1 MQKKKMGKSRK
12 KSRTEERVDQ
22 LLEREG
28 QLDDE
33 QDEGLD
39 ELTAQPSGVAEG
51 VEEGEV
57 SREDVSPER
66 LSLREAGERL
76 QVLCGDGEL
85 DEGEVRRLR
94 VRSVVAGE
102 ELRVGEG
109 ILESVEAGEVQAG
122 RHVKEMEDGLFQTRR
137 YGYLCLQDGRLN
149 LFSPLRVDADRMEV
163 HWLLLDDEERSLT
176 AQMLLECLGDQ
187 GVENGIRKEE
197 IERVVDQV
205 TAGGHE
211 CGAVL
216 VAVGKEPEHGQDGLV
231 QMVVELREMEEGVEE
246 SEPSVREGQ
255 VIARHRL
262 ATKGVAGLDVYGAEL
277 EARDGR
283 AQNLEVGANVR
294 VERKGN
300 LEMLRAE
307 IAGAVRRQGDEL
319 SVVKVLQI
327 AGSVGFDTG
336 NLEFAGQV
344 CIEGSVAKG
353 FSVKADDRIVIAGAI
368 EPGATV
374 QGKVVEIGGGVL
386 GPRTRVVAGGTVRA
400 PFVDEGTVIANGAIQ
415 LSEYASKATLVAGG
429 EVRIARG
436 EGERGGSLLGGEA
449 WGRRGVSLHAAGS
462 RGGIPT
468 TLAVGLVP
476 QQGAKLDKLGEGLTT
491 SYNQLM
497 RYLERFGMTRVDLN
511 QIKNLIAA
519 AAGPRR
525 KLLMSNFERLRKIV
539 QLYRKLATSQKQLRE
554 QIGKYVHK
562 AEIEITGQLF
572 PGVSI
577 RVGETVHQ
585 VEEGREGPLRF
596 RLVDGELVD
605 GSEGEGEGEGE
616 TEKGEETA

>member
-1 MQKKKMGKSRK
+1 MGKSRK
-12 KSRTEERVDQ
+12 KSRAEEGVDQ

-39 ELTAQPSGVAEG
+39 ELTAQPSGAAEE
-51 VEEGEV
+51 VEGGDAGE
-57 SREDVSPER
+57 DLPLKQ
-66 LSLREAGERL
+66 LSLQEAGEGL

-85 DEGEVRRLR
+85 DEGEALLLR
-94 VRSVVAGE
+94 ARSVVVGE
-102 ELRVGEG
+102 ELRVGAG
-109 ILESVEAGEVQAG
+109 VLENVESGQVQAG
-122 RHVKEMEDGLFQTRR
+122 RHVKEMEDGLFQARR

-149 LFSPLRVDADRMEV
+149 VFSPLLVDADGMGV
-163 HWLLLDDEERSLT
+163 HWLLLDDQVRSLT

-187 GVENGIRKEE
+187 GVEDGIRKEE

-205 TAGGHE
+205 QAGRHE

-216 VAVGKEPEHGQDGLV
+216 VAAGKEPEHGQDGLL
-231 QMVVELREMEEGVEE
+231 QMMVELQEKEEGVEE
-246 SEPSVREGQ
+246 SESTVREGE

-262 ATKGVAGLDVYGAEL
+262 ATKGRRGFDVYGAER

-283 AQNLEVGANVR
+283 AQSVQIGANVR

-300 LEMLRAE
+300 LEMLLAE
-307 IAGAVRRQGDEL
+307 IAGAVCRQGDEL

-344 CIEGSVAKG
+344 HIEGSVAKG
-353 FSVKADDRIVIAGAI
+353 FSVKADDRIVIAGVV

-374 QGKVVEIGGGVL
+374 QGKKDVEIGGGIL
-386 GPRTRVVAGGTVRA
+386 GPRTRVVAGGAVRA
-400 PFVDEGTVIANGAIQ
+400 PFVEEGTVMANGAIL

-429 EVRIARG
+429 EVRISRG

-449 WGRRGVSLHAAGS
+449 WGRRGVSLHTAGS

-468 TLAVGLVP
+468 TLAAGLVP
-476 QQGAKLDKLGEGLTT
+476 QQGEKLDKVGEGLTT

-539 QLYRKLATSQKQLRE
+539 QLYRKLAASQKQLRE

-562 AEIEITGQLF
+562 AEIEVVGQLF
-572 PGVSI
+572 PGVSV
-577 RVGETVHQ
+577 RVGEKVQQ

-596 RLVDGELVD
+596 HLADGELVD
-605 GSEGEGEGEGE
+605 GSEGEGEGEEEGE
-616 TEKGEETA
+616 GEGVKRR